1 MADPQRPTFFEGQ
14 VLAAADLTAI
24 VDHARTHAAR
34 HDRYLHDWGIAEGLT
49 LTAEPR
55 SDPDT
60 NAAYVAVTLQ
70 PGMAIDGTGREVLV
84 TSPVPLSE
92 ALFQEVNGA
101 DPVTPAPQPYP
112 VFLAGLDRDPAST
125 PVGPDTCSPTGQR
138 TRVDES
144 YQIVFGRLGDE
155 QLVAEQR
162 PPAVGDG
169 PGDGRSPW
177 LILLG
182 FVTWRPA
189 DGRFTSVVPKAGKV
203 SPRYAGVRA
212 DTVSARS
219 GALALR
225 AQPAAAEGAPV
236 VTLDR
241 ANGLAFGLYKG
252 DGTVNDLLVVS
263 PRGDLTVRG
272 TVSGA
277 QRSGEIAVV
286 SGVATDGMLLPLPA
300 GVSEDQVSSGRILL
314 HIWLRTHLTGG
325 SDPAGEVW
333 VTSPFECSVGPQ
345 RRVRSRVRSVR
356 VDELP
361 PRIRYESVP
370 ADFLVLA
377 TVAADPNASGG
388 TS

>member
-1 MADPQRPTFFEGQ
+1 MADPQRPAFFEGQ
-14 VLAAADLTAI
+14 VLAAADLTAT
-24 VDHARTHAAR
+24 VDHARTHGAR

-55 SDPDT
+55 TDPDT
-60 NAAYVAVTLQ
+60 NAAFVAVTLQ

-84 TSPVPLSE
+84 TSPVPLPE

-101 DPVTPAPQPYP
+101 DPATAQPYP
-112 VFLAGLDRDPAST
+112 VFLAGLDRDPPST
-125 PVGPDTCSPTGQR
+125 PVGPDTCTPTGQHN
-138 TRVDES
+138 RVDES

-162 PPAVGDG
+162 PPAVRAG
-169 PGDGRSPW
+169 PGDGRRPW

-182 FVTWRPA
+182 FVTWRHE
-189 DGRFTSVVPKAGKV
+189 DGRFTGVVTRAGKV
-203 SPRYAGVRA
+203 GPRYAGVRA

-225 AQPAAAEGAPV
+225 AQPAAAEGGPV

-241 ANGLAFGLYKG
+241 ATGLAFGVYKG
-252 DGTVNDLLVVS
+252 DGTVDDLLVVS
-263 PRGDLTVRG
+263 PHGDLTVRG

-277 QRSGEIAVV
+277 QRSGEVTVV

-300 GVSEDQVSSGRILL
+300 GVSEDQVSTGRILL

-325 SDPAGEVW
+325 ADPAGEVW
-333 VTSPFECSVGPQ
+333 VTSPFECSVDQQ
-345 RRVRSRVRSVR
+345 RRVRSRLRSVR

-361 PRIRYESVP
+361 PRVRYESAP